1 MDCGPSCLL
10 MVAKSYGRTYA
21 IQTLRDLCQVSR
33 DGVSLLAIGKAAE
46 KIGFRAQG
54 VKLSFSQIASLDLP
68 CILYWNQSHFV
79 VLYKV
84 KRNKILV
91 ADPLLGIINYT
102 EKEFCEKWIHKT
114 TDCGLALILSTTPE
128 FYRKHGD
135 KDPRSGVLFIFK
147 YLTRYRQLIIQL
159 GFAVLVGVLLQLI
172 APFLTR
178 SVVDIGIN
186 NKNLNFIYLI
196 LIAQIIL
203 SFGKMSMEFIRSW
216 ILLHISTRINISI
229 LTDFL
234 IKLMKLPM
242 SFFDVKMTGD
252 IMQRINDQKRIESFL
267 TGPTLSTFFSLINLV
282 VFSFVIAYYSL
293 PIFIVFSL
301 SSILYF
307 SWIIIFLNRRRVLDY
322 KTFDISAKNQ
332 SNIVQLVNG
341 MQEIKLNNCEQEKRW
356 EWEDIQAR
364 LFRFNIKGLALSQY
378 QQTGAT
384 FINESKNII
393 IIFLSAKSVIDGTF
407 SLGTMMAIQYIIGQ
421 LNGPVEQLIGFV
433 RGLQDA
439 RISVERLNEIYVIPD
454 EEQKEEML
462 QYWLPEEK
470 TIQLKNV
477 IYSYPGSLLHPIL
490 KNINLNIPQNK
501 TTAIVG
507 ASGSGKTTLLKLLL
521 RFYDP
526 ASGDIHIGN
535 TPLKEI
541 SSSFWRSKC
550 GVVMQDGFIFSD
562 TIEKNIAIT
571 NHIDRDKLMYAAT
584 VANLLEFIDSLPLK
598 FETKIGME
606 GNGISQGQRQRIL
619 IARAIYKDPQYVFF
633 DEATNALDSEN
644 EAVIMNNLQGFLQER
659 TVVVVA
665 HRLST
670 VRMADNIIVLDKGRI
685 IENGTHTELIA
696 LKGSYFTLVK
706 NQLELGA

>member
-1 MDCGPSCLL
+1 
-10 MVAKSYGRTYA
+10 
-21 IQTLRDLCQVSR
+21 
-33 DGVSLLAIGKAAE
+33 
-46 KIGFRAQG
+46 
-54 VKLSFSQIASLDLP
+54 
-68 CILYWNQSHFV
+68 
-79 VLYKV
+79 
-84 KRNKILV
+84 
-91 ADPLLGIINYT
+91 
-102 EKEFCEKWIHKT
+102 
-114 TDCGLALILSTTPE
+114 
-128 FYRKHGD
+128 
-135 KDPRSGVLFIFK
+135 
-147 YLTRYRQLIIQL
+147 
-159 GFAVLVGVLLQLI
+159 
-172 APFLTR
+172 
-178 SVVDIGIN
+178 
-186 NKNLNFIYLI
+186 
-196 LIAQIIL
+196 
-203 SFGKMSMEFIRSW
+203 
-216 ILLHISTRINISI
+216 
-229 LTDFL
+229 
-234 IKLMKLPM
+234 
-242 SFFDVKMTGD
+242 
-252 IMQRINDQKRIESFL
+252 
-267 TGPTLSTFFSLINLV
+267 
-282 VFSFVIAYYSL
+282 
-293 PIFIVFSL
+293 
-301 SSILYF
+301 
-307 SWIIIFLNRRRVLDY
+307 
-322 KTFDISAKNQ
+322 
-332 SNIVQLVNG
+332 
-341 MQEIKLNNCEQEKRW
+341 
-356 EWEDIQAR
+356 
-364 LFRFNIKGLALSQY
+364 
-378 QQTGAT
+378 
-384 FINESKNII
+384 
-393 IIFLSAKSVIDGTF
+393 
-407 SLGTMMAIQYIIGQ
+407 
-421 LNGPVEQLIGFV
+421 
-433 RGLQDA
+433 
-439 RISVERLNEIYVIPD
+439 
-454 EEQKEEML
+454 ML

-670 VRMADNIIVLDKGRI
+670 VRTADNIIVLDKGRI